1 MPARRRLI
9 SLSRLQQAAW
19 AAALACVL
27 ASGPAMAQR
36 APFVA
41 RVKPAAPAVEPA
53 AQTPATLRGVVTL
66 DPRLLLQLV
75 VSRSAEIEYSKM
87 QIEVSGQLSKAEAAL
102 YELVFY
108 TALRKDGGPRQ
119 RTVEERITSPST
131 SKLTVLHE
139 QVTSAESGVKWRLP
153 TGADMSA
160 SYRMRQRSNNIIA
173 SASTSDTEYDGAL
186 IMSFKQPLL
195 KGFGRAVTETDMRV
209 AADEQEI
216 ALWQYRQQMMKTCND
231 ALGVYWQLYRAIEVK
246 KIRDQALDYG
256 RQVAVDTAA
265 RIRAGK
271 LPSSNMIEAQAAVL
285 LREVEQIRAEQGVR
299 EAESR
304 LQTLLAISGLAD
316 SGLQLVVRDDI
327 RFDRIDVGT
336 AAERYRRA
344 LDTWPALRIARLR
357 AEQAGFRL
365 NYAANQTLP
374 SLDLVLM
381 RTNTGLSTSAREA
394 RQLTDDAK
402 YREWSIGLNFEMPL
416 GGGQKA
422 RAHYNA
428 QEARVRQAQIEV
440 DAIHTALGND
450 IRSKWEQAIGGRDEA
465 SRMGEDVTLR
475 SEILR
480 IEKVRYDSGLTLL
493 SQLLQREA
501 ELSESRLR
509 LLESNARL
517 GQANDALLF
526 ADGTLLQHYGIT
538 VKE

>member
-1 MPARRRLI
+1 MLRHAAAAVPMACLLASAPALG
-9 SLSRLQQAAW
+9 QAAPD
-19 AAALACVL
+19 
-27 ASGPAMAQR
+27 G
-36 APFVA
+36 
-41 RVKPAAPAVEPA
+41 
-53 AQTPATLRGVVTL
+53 PATLRGVVTL

-75 VSRSAEIEYSKM
+75 VGRSAEIQYSKA
-87 QIEVSGQLSKAEAAL
+87 QIEVAGQLSEAEAAL
-102 YELVFY
+102 YGLVFY

-139 QVTSAESGVKWRLP
+139 QVDSAESGVKWRLP
-153 TGADMSA
+153 TGADMSF

-173 SASTSDTEYDGAL
+173 SASASDTEYDGAM
-186 IMSFKQPLL
+186 IFSMKQPLL
-195 KGFGRAVTETDMRV
+195 RNFGRAVTETDMRV
-209 AADEQEI
+209 AASEREI
-216 ALWQYRQQMMKTCND
+216 TLWQYQQQMMKTCND

-246 KIRDQALDYG
+246 KIRDQALGYG
-256 RQVAVDTAA
+256 RQVATDTQA

-271 LPSSNMIEAQAAVL
+271 LPSSNMIEARAAVL

-304 LQTLLAISGLAD
+304 LQTLLAISSLAQ

-327 RFDRIDVGT
+327 RFDRIEVGS
-336 AAERYRRA
+336 AEQRYQRA
-344 LDTWPALRIARLR
+344 LETWPALRIARLR

-365 NYAANQTLP
+365 NYAASQKLP

-381 RTNTGLSTSAREA
+381 RTNTGLSASAHDA

-402 YREWSIGLNFEMPL
+402 YREWSIGVNFEMPL
-416 GGGQKA
+416 DGGQKA
-422 RAHYNA
+422 RAQYNA
-428 QEARVRQAQIEV
+428 QAARVRQAQIEV
-440 DAIHTALGND
+440 DAINTALGND

-465 SRMGEDVTLR
+465 SRMAEDVTLR

-501 ELSESRLR
+501 ELSESRQR
-509 LLESNARL
+509 LVESNTRL

-526 ADGTLLQHYGIT
+526 ADGTLLQQYGIT